1 MGLNRIGRLAAMLAL
16 AGALAGCIDARVD
29 IALTSETTAKAV
41 MTQDM
46 GADFYAMLKMGEE
59 SGEGN
64 TESFCEDGTLTEN
77 ADGSA
82 TCVLS
87 EEGPFASLSATTGE
101 GALTFTPAGP
111 GLVRISLPT
120 AEMKAEIG
128 ADEQMDEETRQMVE
142 AFFAGHA
149 VTIRFSGARVTDTNM
164 TLSADGT
171 SAEAALA
178 FVDIINGAE
187 SLPDELYAVVAAP

>member
-64 TESFCEDGTLTEN
+64 SESFCDDGTLTEN

-87 EEGPFASLSATTGE
+87 EEGPFASLAAATGE
-101 GALTFTPAGP
+101 GALTFTPPAP
-111 GLVRISLPT
+111 ASC
-120 AEMKAEIG
+120 
-128 ADEQMDEETRQMVE
+128 
-142 AFFAGHA
+142 AFPCPPP
-149 VTIRFSGARVTDTNM
+149 R
-164 TLSADGT
+164 
-171 SAEAALA
+171 
-178 FVDIINGAE
+178 
-187 SLPDELYAVVAAP
+187 